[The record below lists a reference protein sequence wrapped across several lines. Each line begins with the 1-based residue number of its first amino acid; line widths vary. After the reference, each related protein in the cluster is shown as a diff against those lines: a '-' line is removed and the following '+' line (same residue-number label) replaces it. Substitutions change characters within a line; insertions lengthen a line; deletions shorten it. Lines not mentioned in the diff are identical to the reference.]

1 MGSFVFYESF
11 SDAINELKP
20 ADRLKVYDSITAY
33 VFKGKEPNLSGVSK
47 AIFALIKPQLD
58 ANKVRYENGLKG
70 GAPKG
75 NSNARKQP
83 TVESKKQPTVES
95 EKQPTV
101 EKEEHLKTTDGCL
114 QKQPNE
120 NVNENVNENE
130 NVKESK
136 RKNPPSPKHQHGE
149 YGHVFLTDD
158 ELNKLKSEFGESRTE
173 EAIRYLDEYIADKG
187 YKSKNHYLAMRRWV
201 FNALDER
208 KAKKPENRLGT
219 FGAYKQTSTD
229 EEWEELMNWG
239 GSDGI

>member
-83 TVESKKQPTVES
+83 TVES

-120 NVNENVNENE
+120 NVNENVNE
-130 NVKESK
+130 KESK

-149 YGHVFLTDD
+149 YRNVLLTDD

-173 EAIRYLDEYIADKG
+173 EAIRYLDEYIADKS

-219 FGAYKQTSTD
+219 FGNYKQTSTD
-229 EEWEELMNWG
+229 EEWEEIMNLG
-239 GSDGI
+239 R

>member
-1 MGSFVFYESF
+1 MGSFIFYESF

-83 TVESKKQPTVES
+83 TVES

-120 NVNENVNENE
+120 NVNENVNVND
-130 NVKESK
+130 KEKYKEKTAKRFIPPTEAELLDYCIAKSIDIDVEAFMDFYASK
-136 RKNPPSPKHQHGE
+136 GWKVGSQPMKDWQAAVRNW
-149 YGHVFLTDD
+149 
-158 ELNKLKSEFGESRTE
+158 
-173 EAIRYLDEYIADKG
+173 A
-187 YKSKNHYLAMRRWV
+187 RRDT
-201 FNALDER
+201 AR
-208 KAKKPENRLGT
+208 SGTKAKNNLGT
-219 FGAYKQTSTD
+219 FGNYKQTSTD
-229 EEWEELMNWG
+229 DEWNELMQLG
-239 GSDGI
+239 G

>member
-70 GAPKG
+70 GAPRG
-75 NSNARKQP
+75 NSNAR
-83 TVESKKQPTVES
+83 KQPTVES

-120 NVNENVNENE
+120 NVNENVNE
-130 NVKESK
+130 KESK

-149 YGHVFLTDD
+149 YRNVLLTDD

-173 EAIRYLDEYIADKG
+173 EAIRYLDEYIADKS

-219 FGAYKQTSTD
+219 FGNYKQTSTD
-229 EEWEELMNWG
+229 EEWEELMNLG
-239 GSDGI
+239 R